1 MECAVIGVWFVCAL
15 IAAAICEG
23 KGLSAAAGF
32 FLGLLLGPIGVII
45 AALLSGDETVLEQR
59 ALNSGQMRKC
69 PHCAELVK
77 WDAKVCRYCGRELT
91 APALLREGIRASKEG
106 RKADARQL
114 LHQVVRQ
121 ETGNEKAWLWLS
133 GAVTTDK
140 EREKCL
146 KKVLSINPANADA
159 LRGLESLGERTS
171 EPSKTSESEW
181 IPLSLFAAGGVAMA
195 LFVLSLLW
203 YLAH

>member
-1 MECAVIGVWFVCAL
+1 MECIVVVVWFVCAL

-23 KGLSAAAGF
+23 KGHSAVAGF

-45 AALLSGDETVLEQR
+45 AAVLSSDETVLEER

-69 PHCAELVK
+69 PYCAEPVR

-91 APALLREGIRASKEG
+91 ATELLREGIRASKEG
-106 RKADARQL
+106 RKADAREL
-114 LHQVVRQ
+114 LQ
-121 ETGNEKAWLWLS
+121 EVTRLEGSNEKAWLWLS
-133 GAVTTDK
+133 GTVQSDE

-146 KKVLSINPANADA
+146 ENVLSINPVNADA
-159 LRGLESLGERTS
+159 LRGLEMLRQRRAERGKAS
-171 EPSKTSESEW
+171 ASEW
-181 IPLSLFAAGGVAMA
+181 IPLSLVAVGGVALA

-203 YLAH
+203 YLAQ